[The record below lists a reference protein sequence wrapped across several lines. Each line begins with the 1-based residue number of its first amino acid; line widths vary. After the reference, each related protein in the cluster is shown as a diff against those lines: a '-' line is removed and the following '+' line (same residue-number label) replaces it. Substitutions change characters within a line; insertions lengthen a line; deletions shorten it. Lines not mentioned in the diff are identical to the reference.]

1 MHLFIYLKILT
12 WIRWH
17 SWYLSLP
24 VWPMSISVF
33 AFHHTRGV
41 LLWRMSAAVQGTEVW
56 LGGSKAGRGVLMP
69 QRWRLPL
76 SVEQFSWLTGKS
88 LLCLT
93 WNEKEF
99 SNDLKS
105 YNTDMLNNFTS
116 DSLKYLLS
124 CIIPPFP
131 FRKGLRVPSKAG
143 LNCPFWGTRLWY
155 TGESWYP
162 FWGCSTVRPTVQQ
175 KEK

>member
-1 MHLFIYLKILT
+1 
-12 WIRWH
+12 
-17 SWYLSLP
+17 
-24 VWPMSISVF
+24 
-33 AFHHTRGV
+33 
-41 LLWRMSAAVQGTEVW
+41 MSAGVQGTEVW
-56 LGGSKAGRGVLMP
+56 LGGSKAGRGVLVP
-69 QRWRLPL
+69 ERWRLPL
-76 SVEQFSWLTGKS
+76 SVEQFSCLTGKS

-93 WNEKEF
+93 WNETEF
-99 SNDLKS
+99 YNDLKS

-116 DSLKYLLS
+116 DSFKHLLS
-124 CIIPPFP
+124 CMSPPFP